1 MARKTF
7 ISYKYSESQRLRDAI
22 INVLGDDAS
31 YYMGETAESP
41 NISDTTVDNI
51 KQSLRDMIYGTSVT
65 IVIISPNYTKSD
77 WIDWEIQYS
86 LSEYSRDGRTSK
98 TNGIVGVIMKTNGSY
113 DWIVKNSNKDDGCT
127 TRQIDNSKLSDAVK
141 GNRYNLLTKDKYACS
156 HCKSYDQLNGSY
168 IALIDEDK
176 FIVDPSKYI
185 ENAYAKSQ
193 FLNNYQISKK

>member
-22 INVLGDDAS
+22 INALGDDAS

-41 NISDTTVDNI
+41 NISNTTVDNI

-86 LSEYSRDGRTSK
+86 LSEYCRDGRTSK

-113 DWIVKNSNKDDGCT
+113 DWIVTNSNKDDGCT

-141 GNRYNLLTKDKYACS
+141 GNRYNLLAKDKYACS

-176 FIVDPSKYI
+176 FLVDPSKYI
-185 ENAYAKSQ
+185 ENAFAKSQ
-193 FLNNYQISKK
+193 VLDNYQISKK